1 MRSSSN
7 AAVKKGRTKRQLLMK
22 FKVQFDSAVLNLRL
36 LESENNEETKPIP
49 YFAQCKKISRLPL
62 NL

>member
-49 YFAQCKKISRLPL
+49 YFCPMQKNIELPL